1 MIKEHSILKAD
12 CNLTVLTLNS
22 SDCIPTCN
30 GKEME
35 ILTPNTVEASIE
47 KHKPVI
53 TKTAGGIL
61 VICGE
66 APHPMEE
73 GHHIEWISV
82 HDGNLYMCRAIYP
95 GEKAEAF
102 FPIDKTDVT
111 AYAFCDLHGLW
122 SNK

>member
-1 MIKEHSILKAD
+1 MVKEHSILKAD
-12 CNLTVLTLNS
+12 CNLIVLTLNS
-22 SDCIPTCN
+22 SDCMPTCN
-30 GKEME
+30 GKEMQV
-35 ILTPNTVEASIE
+35 LTPKVDDAGKE

-53 TKTAGGIL
+53 TKVDGGIL
-61 VICGE
+61 VTCGE
-66 APHPMEE
+66 IAHPMEE

-82 HDGNLYMCRAIYP
+82 QDGDLHMCRAVYP

-111 AYAFCDLHGLW
+111 AYEHCNLHGLW